1 MESYVF
7 ISVISL
13 ICYAF
18 LFLIFASAKKNK
30 VINSFLLILAASIA
44 WTGGSLC
51 MRAMLWPSY
60 EIWYHVSLCG
70 ILFMAYAYPRFI
82 CALSGEKHILMNR
95 ILLFATIACCIIN
108 MPSGILLAAPQPV
121 QAESGVRFVYHMT
134 WTAGIV
140 FTVAGVSVIVMLIIL
155 TRNCIKDKRFARRVH
170 PIIIGIIVMFIG
182 NIAISLPF
190 LKGFPIDILSSLIN
204 ALLVFYALIR
214 CRLFKM
220 KLLASEGICY
230 GASLV
235 LMVLIF
241 YFLTPQI
248 NHFLEIAFPTLS
260 NYYNMMYA
268 VLFFLLIICVTF
280 LIKYVMNSVFVKE
293 ETIQNEY
300 LKKFSTNVSKSLNLK
315 AIYSEIVKVI
325 KSATDIQNVY
335 IAIASNKEDTYK
347 IVYSDNPLDD
357 ISILLRKDHPIIR
370 WLLNN
375 DDCLHIKEFRH
386 TVEYHSMWE
395 EEKHQL
401 RKLNIQCC
409 IGLRDKNHL
418 IGVIMLSNNP
428 KKKEIGY
435 TEMSFLSS
443 ISSVASIAVINS
455 KLYETAVHEARTDDL
470 TGLLN
475 RKSFYEVIQKAYKKC
490 KDSSLAL
497 VLLNFDDFKLYNQLY
512 GTKEG
517 DIALQKAASIIR
529 ASIGTQGY
537 AARYSGKEFAIV
549 LPHFDVLSAKR
560 LTENICEQIRQMN
573 KTSSDDYT
581 LKAITVSAGISA
593 YPFGCSDVKELMENA
608 DMSVYFIKHNGK
620 NGIKV
625 FDVAEHGMKD
635 DCIQD
640 CKDTYSNYESTIYAL
655 TAAIDTKDHYTFRH
669 SNNVAYYAAALSR
682 AIGMNEEF
690 TEIVRQSGLLHDIGK
705 IGIPETILN
714 KPGKLTNEEYDVIKQ
729 HPESAVAI
737 IRHLPSLD
745 YVVPAVL
752 GHHER
757 FDGRGYPRRISGHDI
772 PLAARIL
779 CIADSFDAMISKRSY
794 KDSMALEKVLHIL
807 EEEAGGQFDPE
818 LVPVFIKEIRSGSIN
833 VIHNDIN

>member
-1 MESYVF
+1 
-7 ISVISL
+7 
-13 ICYAF
+13 
-18 LFLIFASAKKNK
+18 
-30 VINSFLLILAASIA
+30 
-44 WTGGSLC
+44 
-51 MRAMLWPSY
+51 
-60 EIWYHVSLCG
+60 
-70 ILFMAYAYPRFI
+70 
-82 CALSGEKHILMNR
+82 
-95 ILLFATIACCIIN
+95 
-108 MPSGILLAAPQPV
+108 
-121 QAESGVRFVYHMT
+121 
-134 WTAGIV
+134 
-140 FTVAGVSVIVMLIIL
+140 
-155 TRNCIKDKRFARRVH
+155 
-170 PIIIGIIVMFIG
+170 
-182 NIAISLPF
+182 
-190 LKGFPIDILSSLIN
+190 
-204 ALLVFYALIR
+204 
-214 CRLFKM
+214 
-220 KLLASEGICY
+220 
-230 GASLV
+230 
-235 LMVLIF
+235 
-241 YFLTPQI
+241 
-248 NHFLEIAFPTLS
+248 
-260 NYYNMMYA
+260 
-268 VLFFLLIICVTF
+268 
-280 LIKYVMNSVFVKE
+280 MNSVFVKE

-669 SNNVAYYAAALSR
+669 SNNVAYYASALSR